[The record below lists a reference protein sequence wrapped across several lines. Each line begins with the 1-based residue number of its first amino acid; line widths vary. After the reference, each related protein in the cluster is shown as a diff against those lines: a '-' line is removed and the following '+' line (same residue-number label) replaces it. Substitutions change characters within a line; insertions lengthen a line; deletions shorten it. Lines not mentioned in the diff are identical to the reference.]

1 MSDDLRFDALL
12 TEGAGALPPAPD
24 VSPWR
29 TAMSCIMGGIA
40 LKTLTLQILY
50 LDDILPTLGCI
61 LLVLGFRTLRRENG
75 ALRWAYG
82 LSVAAA
88 VLRSVCA
95 VLLALPV
102 DVGLAFAYADSALM
116 QATLIALWRGMIG
129 VSRAAGAEKT
139 SAPAAGAL
147 AAFYAVLMALAFIGL
162 EGWLLVLPVLAVYL
176 VILRN
181 LVKLSHSLE
190 DTGYAIHAA
199 PVRLSLIHI

>member
-75 ALRWAYG
+75 ALR
-82 LSVAAA
+82 
-88 VLRSVCA
+88 
-95 VLLALPV
+95 
-102 DVGLAFAYADSALM
+102 
-116 QATLIALWRGMIG
+116 
-129 VSRAAGAEKT
+129 
-139 SAPAAGAL
+139 
-147 AAFYAVLMALAFIGL
+147 
-162 EGWLLVLPVLAVYL
+162 
-176 VILRN
+176 
-181 LVKLSHSLE
+181 
-190 DTGYAIHAA
+190 
-199 PVRLSLIHI
+199 